1 MDLCLSNAIVKTGI
15 GFSAGVV
22 LSVLFLR
29 RRSWPVWLGT
39 GFGLGAGYTDCE
51 RSFNPVSVPGVRLV
65 PMGTHEVPG
74 TRFGALQQRVGELF
88 GDAREK
94 ATNAMD
100 QTSDLR
106 TAAHERFTELSQQ
119 GKEAIE
125 KQVSQL
131 QTKTQDLTDK
141 IVESGKDVAKKAT
154 PETNDKKVR
163 VV

>member
-22 LSVLFLR
+22 RSVLFLR

-51 RSFNPVSVPGVRLV
+51 RSFNPVSVPGVRLL
-65 PMGTHEVPG
+65 PTGTREVPD

-94 ATNAMD
+94 AANAVD
-100 QTSDLR
+100 QTSDFR

-119 GKEAIE
+119 GKEAFE
-125 KQVSQL
+125 KQVGQL
-131 QTKTQDLTDK
+131 QAKTQDLKDK
-141 IVESGKDVAKKAT
+141 IVESSKDVAKEVT
-154 PETNDKKVR
+154 PVADDKKVR

>member
-22 LSVLFLR
+22 FSVLFLR

-51 RSFNPVSVPGVRLV
+51 RSFNPVSVPGVRLLQT
-65 PMGTHEVPG
+65 GTREAPE

-94 ATNAMD
+94 AASAID

-119 GKEAIE
+119 GKETIE

-131 QTKTQDLTDK
+131 QATTQNLTDK
-141 IVESGKDVAKKAT
+141 FIESGKDAAKEVTKVAD
-154 PETNDKKVR
+154 DKKVR